1 MRIIPVILA
10 AVIIITIAGAG
21 TIYADRLGDLMTT
34 IAHEISGNRAHAYT
48 ARIWQYD
55 KWSTLPMWKKS
66 SEEIRAIM
74 LERGFDEAKLIGV
87 PADGKTKVATWTTPI
102 GWDATQA
109 TLEIIEPANLPEE
122 YRYLCDYRNNPTS
135 LGCWSAPT
143 PPAGLEVELALLEQ
157 SNPEALGKIDARG
170 KMLLV
175 SSNARGMK
183 KYLDKNG
190 AVGVVSDEIEG
201 HSKDSVQANNW
212 QNGWTDLPGG
222 WLMTGADAKNH
233 IQFSISQ
240 RKANYLRDLLRRGV
254 KVKVRAKV
262 DSRYYTNDTLPYTT
276 GFVRGTGNEEVL
288 IGGHNHE
295 WGASDNAA
303 GCASALEAVG
313 TLNDLIR
320 SGVLPRPKRGIR
332 LWFGQEIHGSLA
344 YAVHNLER
352 LNTRTVASIMLDDGG
367 LDYDDIHS
375 LLTMVM
381 NPNCCPSYTDPLLVE
396 IARRYF
402 AAYAPLRQVIVSPYS
417 NADNFY
423 CDPAIGVPSNWI
435 QMNNVNYLHHN
446 SKDTIDRVDA
456 RSLRDTAILGALY
469 VYFIANADEK
479 DLPALAKLTRDRGME
494 AILQKYS
501 EMSGRIDSARD
512 GESYGRV
519 SREGVKAIEYYT
531 GLQKQ
536 ALSSI
541 ERIIPKEKL
550 TEARAA
556 LAGYSESL
564 GEYGA
569 LLAKR
574 FRSEVEQRAR
584 AASITVATIA
594 RPDGPWEREASTLI
608 PKRNYI
614 GVYSLQ
620 GIPVEEWVEVN
631 GDPHWWGATTWASAS
646 LWWCDGKHNL
656 NEIKELCELE
666 AGTPMT
672 GFDLIRYY
680 RFLEKYKLVTF
691 VTGN

>member
-1 MRIIPVILA
+1 MLKKQVLFSLFIILPIFFA
-10 AVIIITIAGAG
+10 APLH
-21 TIYADRLGDLMTT
+21 ADRLSDLMTT
-34 IAHEISGNRAHAYT
+34 VAHEVSGSRAQEYT
-48 ARIWQYD
+48 ARIWKYD
-55 KWSTLPMWKKS
+55 RWSTLPMWKKS
-66 SEEIRAIM
+66 SEEIRDIM
-74 LERGFDEAKLIGV
+74 RERGFDEAKVVGV
-87 PADGKTKVATWTTPI
+87 PADGKTKIATWTTPI
-102 GWDATQA
+102 GWDVTQA
-109 TLEIIEPANLPEE
+109 TLEVVEPENLPEE
-122 YRYLCDYRNNPTS
+122 YRYLCNYRDNPTS
-135 LGCWSAPT
+135 LGCWCAPT
-143 PPAGLEVELALLEQ
+143 PPEGLEVELALLEQ
-157 SNPEALGKIDARG
+157 SSAEALGKIDARG

-175 SSNARGMK
+175 SANARGMK

-190 AVGVVSDEIEG
+190 AVGVVSDEIES
-201 HSKDSVQANNW
+201 HSRDSVQANNW

-222 WLMTGADAKNH
+222 WLMTAADARNH
-233 IQFSISQ
+233 LSFSISQ
-240 RKANYLRDLLRRGV
+240 SKANYLRSLLRKGV
-254 KVKVRAKV
+254 TVKVRARV
-262 DSRYYTNDTLPYTT
+262 DSRYYTDGALTYTA

-320 SGVLPRPKRGIR
+320 AGALPRPKRGIR

-352 LNTRTVASIMLDDGG
+352 LNNRTVASIMLDDGG
-367 LDYDDIHS
+367 LDYDNIHS

-402 AAYAPLRQVIVSPYS
+402 AAYSPLRQVIVSPYS

-446 SKDTIDRVDA
+446 SKDTIDRVDP

-469 VYFIANADEK
+469 VYFIANADER
-479 DLPALAKLTRDRGME
+479 DLPVLAKLTRDRGME
-494 AILQKYS
+494 MILQKYS
-501 EMSGRIDSARD
+501 EVCGGIDSARD
-512 GESYGRV
+512 GESFGRLL
-519 SREGVKAIEYYT
+519 RDGARAIEYST

-536 ALSSI
+536 ALASI
-541 ERIIPKEKL
+541 ERIIPKEKRA
-550 TEARAA
+550 EAHTA
-556 LAGYSESL
+556 LAGYSESI

-569 LLAKR
+569 VLVKR

-584 AASITVATIA
+584 AASATITA
-594 RPDGPWEREASTLI
+594 AAKPEGPWEREASTI
-608 PKRNYI
+608 VPKRTQI

-620 GIPVEEWVEVN
+620 GIPVEEWVEV
-631 GDPHWWGATTWASAS
+631 GADPHWWGATTWASAS
-646 LWWCDGKHNL
+646 LWWCDGKRSL
-656 NEIKELCELE
+656 NDIKELCELE
-666 AGTPMT
+666 AGKSMT

-680 RFLEKYKLVTF
+680 RFLEKNGLVTF
-691 VTGN
+691 VK